1 MTAVAP
7 DGRSASDSRKRPPD
21 GWRWVRLGEAIQ
33 EAQLGFACG
42 ERDPNGTV
50 QLRMNNVT
58 GRGGFDWSTTT
69 RVPADSETIQMYRLQ
84 LGDVLFNNT
93 NSTDLV
99 GKTAIFEG
107 FDEPVVFSNH
117 FTRLRT
123 LDDLLSPRFL
133 ALWLRKQW
141 QSRLFANICNRW
153 IGQSAVQ
160 RDKLL
165 ALEIPLPPLLEQQR
179 IAAILNEQM
188 EAVGRA
194 RAAADAR
201 LEAAKA
207 LLAAYLDATF
217 DSQEIR
223 RWPSESLGNVLQLR
237 KEIVHPRDNPQGP
250 ATFVG
255 LEHIESITG
264 RRTGS
269 IDLEKAALTGRKP
282 QFYTG
287 DIVYGY
293 LRPYLNKVWMAEFD
307 GLCSV
312 DQYVYSVGPDKANTE
327 FVAWF
332 MRSPGYLKS
341 APIDTTPGQL
351 PRIRIE
357 EVSSVEIHLPPIAEQ
372 ERIVRTLKAQ
382 VDAAERVRRA
392 VAEELA
398 AINAL
403 PAALLRRAFNG
414 EL

>member
-1 MTAVAP
+1 MTDMNRQDAKDA
-7 DGRSASDSRKRPPD
+7 RRKLPD
-21 GWRWVRLGEAIQ
+21 GWRWVRLGEAIRA
-33 EAQLGFACG
+33 AQLGFACG

-58 GRGGFDWSTTT
+58 DRGGFDWTTTT
-69 RVPADSETIQMYRLQ
+69 RVPSDSETIQMYRLQ

-99 GKTAIFEG
+99 GKTAMFAG

-123 LDDLLSPRFL
+123 LDDLLSPSFL

-141 QSRLFANICNRW
+141 QNRLFANICNRW

-165 ALEIPLPPLLEQQR
+165 ALEIPLPPLPEQQR

-188 EAVGRA
+188 ASVEGA
-194 RAAADAR
+194 RAATEAR

-223 RWPSESLGNVLQLR
+223 RWPSEPLGYVLQLR
-237 KEIVHPRDNPQGP
+237 KEIVHPRDNPKGP

-264 RRTGS
+264 RRIGS

-282 QFYTG
+282 QFYTD

-293 LRPYLNKVWMAEFD
+293 LRPYLNKVWVAEFD

-312 DQYVYSVGPDKANTE
+312 DQYVYSVDRDKANTE

-332 MRSPGYLKS
+332 MRSPGYLRS
-341 APIDTTPGQL
+341 APIGTSPGQL
-351 PRIRIE
+351 PRIRTE

-372 ERIVRTLKAQ
+372 ERIVRNLKAQ
-382 VDAAERVRRA
+382 VDATERVRKG

-398 AINAL
+398 AIGVL
-403 PAALLRRAFNG
+403 PAALLRRAFSRA
-414 EL
+414 L